1 METDERT
8 LKHCYRANERTI
20 KARTRYYARKWHIS
34 PDDISGDAR
43 EAFINAVR
51 DYEPSFGTS
60 VKTVIVTYVNTALN
74 NAANK
79 IKCLQARFVPQSHMS
94 SRHDKKYDSSCMPD
108 GCIEN
113 LVDWDLCTMQRHIQI
128 SSSEEKELMDLINN
142 NLDKHGKTL
151 LHTRLCGYTTA
162 DSIKAKLLTRHQAVK
177 ATNDLRAFAL
187 REFPN
192 CVR

>member
-8 LKHCYRANERTI
+8 LARHYRANERTI

-74 NAANK
+74 NAAEK
-79 IKCLQARFVPQSHMS
+79 TKCLQARFVPQSYMA
-94 SRHDKKYDSSCMPD
+94 CVTCD
-108 GCIEN
+108 GES
-113 LVDWDLCTMQRHIQI
+113 VMMEMESVDLCTMQRNIQI

-142 NLDKHGKTL
+142 NLDKHGKIL
-151 LHTRLCGYTTA
+151 LHARLCGYTTA

-192 CVR
+192 CVK